1 MNHYDYVVIGAGV
14 IGTSV
19 AYHLTKL
26 GAKRVVLIEQQA
38 IGSGTTS
45 QSSGILRTHYSV
57 KENVELARA
66 SWDIFNHF
74 PSYLGDEDASC
85 GLVKCGYLICAPEG
99 QRLEPLRAAL
109 ETQTAMGIEVKVLSG
124 QEAAERLPIAQFDD
138 AALIG
143 FEPEAGFA
151 DPYLVT
157 TSFARSARRLGAHVL
172 QGTRVTGLVWNG
184 RRILGVETTAG
195 RINCGT
201 VISTQN
207 IWSSELATWMGARLP
222 VHAER
227 HAVLALEC
235 EAGYSAAMPVLKD
248 LGSAGML
255 YYRSYGGHQMLVS
268 EGTAGESLES
278 LETEQTDISLDTITA
293 VGDQVVK
300 RFPAYE
306 AAGLAS
312 SWSGI
317 YDVTPDW
324 NPVLGTIADFEGLVV
339 GFGFSGHGFKL
350 SPAVGKLLAQCAL
363 ERPTDFSLR
372 PYAIDRFDKGI
383 LLRGRYGGGAV
394 S

>member
-1 MNHYDYVVIGAGV
+1 
-14 IGTSV
+14 
-19 AYHLTKL
+19 
-26 GAKRVVLIEQQA
+26 
-38 IGSGTTS
+38 
-45 QSSGILRTHYSV
+45 
-57 KENVELARA
+57 
-66 SWDIFNHF
+66 
-74 PSYLGDEDASC
+74 
-85 GLVKCGYLICAPEG
+85 
-99 QRLEPLRAAL
+99 
-109 ETQTAMGIEVKVLSG
+109 
-124 QEAAERLPIAQFDD
+124 
-138 AALIG
+138 
-143 FEPEAGFA
+143 
-151 DPYLVT
+151 
-157 TSFARSARRLGAHVL
+157 
-172 QGTRVTGLVWNG
+172 
-184 RRILGVETTAG
+184 
-195 RINCGT
+195 
-201 VISTQN
+201 
-207 IWSSELATWMGARLP
+207 
-222 VHAER
+222 
-227 HAVLALEC
+227 VLALEC

-324 NPVLGTIADFEGLVV
+324 NPVLGAIADFEGLVV